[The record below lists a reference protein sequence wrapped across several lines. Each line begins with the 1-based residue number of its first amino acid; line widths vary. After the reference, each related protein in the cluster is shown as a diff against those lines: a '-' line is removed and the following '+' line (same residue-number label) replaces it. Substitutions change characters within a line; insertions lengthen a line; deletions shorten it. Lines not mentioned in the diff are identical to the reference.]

1 MPIYSRLVY
10 YAWSLQLVVCMNH
23 SRSRRKLLFTLRLC
37 SYFIRFFLRYYV
49 IFAIV
54 ITIFLFI
61 TCPVNIFIFREIR
74 PNGNLY
80 FPPFPEQS
88 YMPEIHAATYKCAL
102 ENPVGRIVS
111 RESRIKAG
119 TDLCKYL
126 IFVPTFRASTIIIYV
141 HHWSVTLIILFIFF
155 YPWEKLIQ
163 RSFSTFLMHI
173 ILLRL
178 EY

>member
-1 MPIYSRLVY
+1 
-10 YAWSLQLVVCMNH
+10 MNH
-23 SRSRRKLLFTLRLC
+23 SRLRRKLLFTLRLC
-37 SYFIRFFLRYYV
+37 SYFVFFTLLCYLCNYYYNFSFHCV
-49 IFAIV
+49 PAF
-54 ITIFLFI
+54 
-61 TCPVNIFIFREIR
+61 IFIFREMR

-126 IFVPTFRASTIIIYV
+126 IFVSAFRAATIIIYV
-141 HHWSVTLIILFIFF
+141 HH
-155 YPWEKLIQ
+155 
-163 RSFSTFLMHI
+163 
-173 ILLRL
+173 
-178 EY
+178 